1 MVLVMFEAPPG
12 FDPAVADER
21 NFYFAVKDWYIRG
34 SCYCN
39 GQSAECNREV
49 IYKVEITNASCR
61 LGHYW
66 EECKS
71 VLNKIVLYQS
81 CCHF

>member
-39 GQSAECNREV
+39 GQSAECNTEV
-49 IYKVEITNASCR
+49 ISRN
-61 LGHYW
+61 
-66 EECKS
+66 
-71 VLNKIVLYQS
+71 N
-81 CCHF
+81 